1 MLLDHTEELRG
12 VRGAHRLPLVNHR
25 RVPGKDGQL
34 GVCLFVTYTIT
45 HQFVHTLPA
54 GASSRCTHG
63 QLSSPGRRQ
72 PTRSLQVAPGSR
84 KKNRVKKERKKVAPR
99 RSPPSSTCSPLRALP
114 PGAGHPSAG
123 LACVVRMCK
132 HFLPPSTKLLARLD
146 HPFQHPKNSSKA
158 WQCFYKPFLISI
170 NHYQPTAIN
179 L

>member
-1 MLLDHTEELRG
+1 MSLSEDGGDLVLLDHTEELGG

-25 RVPGKDGQL
+25 RVPGKEGQL
-34 GVCLFVTYTIT
+34 RVCLFCHHISTRAHT

-63 QLSSPGRRQ
+63 QRSSPGRRQ

-132 HFLPPSTKLLARLD
+132 HFLPPSTKLLAGID
-146 HPFQHPKNSSKA
+146 HPFQHPRNSSKA
-158 WQCFYKPFLISI
+158 
-170 NHYQPTAIN
+170 
-179 L
+179 

>member
-25 RVPGKDGQL
+25 RVPGKEGQL
-34 GVCLFVTYTIT
+34 GVYLSVTKFPLLTYTIT
-45 HQFVHTLPA
+45 RQFVHTLPA

-63 QLSSPGRRQ
+63 PRSSPGRRQ

-114 PGAGHPSAG
+114 QGAVHPSAG

-132 HFLPPSTKLLARLD
+132 HFLPPSTKLLAGLD
-146 HPFQHPKNSSKA
+146 HPF
-158 WQCFYKPFLISI
+158 
-170 NHYQPTAIN
+170 
-179 L
+179 

>member
-1 MLLDHTEELRG
+1 MFCHHISNR
-12 VRGAHRLPLVNHR
+12 A
-25 RVPGKDGQL
+25 Q
-34 GVCLFVTYTIT
+34 T

-63 QLSSPGRRQ
+63 QRSSPGRRQ

-99 RSPPSSTCSPLRALP
+99 RSPPSSTCSPPRALP
-114 PGAGHPSAG
+114 QGAVHPSAG

-170 NHYQPTAIN
+170 NHYQPTAIH

>member
-1 MLLDHTEELRG
+1 MPPCAPRSHGRTGRSPGCPPASPRKPQTCSWQTGTTRSVCFCLHISNR
-12 VRGAHRLPLVNHR
+12 AH
-25 RVPGKDGQL
+25 
-34 GVCLFVTYTIT
+34 T
-45 HQFVHTLPA
+45 HQFVHTVPA

-63 QLSSPGRRQ
+63 PRSSPGRRQ

-114 PGAGHPSAG
+114 LGAGHPSAG

-146 HPFQHPKNSSKA
+146 YPFQHPKYSSKA
-158 WQCFYKPFLISI
+158 
-170 NHYQPTAIN
+170 
-179 L
+179 